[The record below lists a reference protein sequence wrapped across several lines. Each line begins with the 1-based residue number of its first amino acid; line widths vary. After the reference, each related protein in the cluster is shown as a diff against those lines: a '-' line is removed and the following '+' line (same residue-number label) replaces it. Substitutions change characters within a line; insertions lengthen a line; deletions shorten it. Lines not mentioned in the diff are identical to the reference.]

1 MFRRGISCVFGVMNM
16 MSDCHR
22 RGDHVSHVDRMVG
35 HVVWLM
41 VWHSNMVDW
50 RVSLVVQRF
59 WMR

>member
-1 MFRRGISCVFGVMNM
+1 MFRRGISCVFGVVNM
-16 MSDCHR
+16 LRDCHR

-35 HVVWLM
+35 LVVWLM
-41 VWHSNMVDW
+41 VRHTNMVDW

>member
-16 MSDCHR
+16 MGYCHR
-22 RGDHVSHVDRMVG
+22 WGHHVSHVDRMVG
-35 HVVWLM
+35 HL